1 MKPGDFFI
9 RRIQPEE
16 SFLLEEFLYQAIYL
30 PKGAVP
36 PPRSVVRLPELR
48 VYIEDFGSRPGDLCL
63 VAETEGQVVGAVWS
77 RIMDDYGH
85 LDDSTPS
92 LAISLLP
99 GYRGRGIG
107 TRLLD
112 SLLSLLWQKG
122 FARASLSVQKENPA
136 RRLYERAGFRVVV
149 EKGPEDVMLWEHPPA
164 L

>member
-1 MKPGDFFI
+1 MD
-9 RRIQPEE
+9 
-16 SFLLEEFLYQAIYL
+16 
-30 PKGAVP
+30 
-36 PPRSVVRLPELR
+36 
-48 VYIEDFGSRPGDLCL
+48 DFGQG
-63 VAETEGQVVGAVWS
+63 
-77 RIMDDYGH
+77 
-85 LDDSTPS
+85 DDSIPS

-107 TRLLD
+107 TQLLD